1 LFVLLRNLAQR
12 LEQRVLRPLD
22 RIRLSNAYCSIA
34 EFSDALEL

>member
-1 LFVLLRNLAQR
+1 VSWTYDNIY
-12 LEQRVLRPLD
+12 